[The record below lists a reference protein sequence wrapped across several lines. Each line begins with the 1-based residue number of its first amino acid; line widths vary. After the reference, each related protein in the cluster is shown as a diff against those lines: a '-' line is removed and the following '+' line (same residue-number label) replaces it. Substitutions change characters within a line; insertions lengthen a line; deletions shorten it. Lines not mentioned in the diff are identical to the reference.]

1 MCLQGKNSLFV
12 TTTYSIIN
20 INQLKTFKEMK
31 KFLLSVV
38 TLLSVTMISA
48 QAQTKAVLGD
58 LDGDGKVTVDDIT
71 TLIDYYL
78 NPQPVEPAETVF
90 EEPST
95 AWGTP
100 LATVK
105 NAMADYEQ
113 VNEAD
118 EDGLLTLTYMGKDNA
133 LTYTYTFL
141 NDQLVGSSAL
151 VGNVTMEQ
159 VDAQLQ
165 NTYTPV
171 IQSDTLN
178 AYLSEDGATVV
189 FVSPMEYGNTVYF
202 NVQYYDYNALY
213 PDTQFYLPYLGF
225 GSERE
230 AVKDTLT
237 AWGYGEPY
245 VDNEGDAEYEY
256 SLMYLVSNN
265 QADYYYFYA
274 DSVITTPVLSDVQQ
288 LFIDVTVEEM
298 SEIFT
303 SELGYT
309 AEGERVIGA
318 EGEEVTVYDFLSPDE
333 TIMVTMLEDS
343 VSDESGDYQLLY
355 VLYYPY
361 YSDEEGGEEA
371 KSRTGKAQKLISH
384 VKDAQKM
391 MPAKMVFKAK
401 AFNKIKKLNIAK

>member
-1 MCLQGKNSLFV
+1 
-12 TTTYSIIN
+12 
-20 INQLKTFKEMK
+20 MK

-38 TLLSVTMISA
+38 TLLTVTMISA

-78 NPQPVEPAETVF
+78 NPQPVEPAEIVF

-113 VNEAD
+113 VNEKDA
-118 EDGLLTLTYMGKDNA
+118 DGLLTLTYMGKDNA

-165 NTYTPV
+165 NTYTPA

-245 VDNEGDAEYEY
+245 VDNEGDPEYEY
-256 SLMYLVSNN
+256 RLMYLVSNN

-274 DSVITTPVLSDVQQ
+274 DSVITTPILSDVQQ
-288 LFIDVTVEEM
+288 LFVDVTVEEM

-303 SELGYT
+303 TELGYT
-309 AEGERVIGA
+309 YEGERVVQNGA
-318 EGEEVTVYDFLSPDE
+318 TTVYDFLSPDE
-333 TIMVTMLEDS
+333 TIMVTMLEES
-343 VSDESGDYQLLY
+343 VSDEDGDYQLLY

-371 KSRTGKAQKLISH
+371 KSRTGNAQKLISH

>member
-1 MCLQGKNSLFV
+1 
-12 TTTYSIIN
+12 
-20 INQLKTFKEMK
+20 MK

-78 NPQPVEPAETVF
+78 NPQPVEPAEIVF

-165 NTYTPV
+165 NTYELR

-202 NVQYYDYNALY
+202 NVVYYDYNALY

-237 AWGYGEPY
+237 AWGYGDPY
-245 VDNEGDAEYEY
+245 RDYEGDPEYEY

-274 DSVITTPVLSDVQQ
+274 DSVITTPILSDVQQ
-288 LFIDVTVEEM
+288 LFVDVTVEEM

-303 SELGYT
+303 TELGYT
-309 AEGERVIGA
+309 YEGERVVQNGA
-318 EGEEVTVYDFLSPDE
+318 TTVYDFLSPDE
-333 TIMVTMLEDS
+333 TIMVTMLEES
-343 VSDESGDYQLLY
+343 VSDEDGDYQLLY

>member
-1 MCLQGKNSLFV
+1 
-12 TTTYSIIN
+12 
-20 INQLKTFKEMK
+20 MK

-165 NTYTPV
+165 NTYTPA

-178 AYLSEDGATVV
+178 AYLSEDGTTVV

-202 NVQYYDYNALY
+202 NVVYYDYNALY

-237 AWGYGEPY
+237 AWGYGDPY
-245 VDNEGDAEYEY
+245 RDYEGDPEYEY
-256 SLMYLVSNN
+256 SLMYIVSNN

-274 DSVITTPVLSDVQQ
+274 DSVITTPILSDVQQ
-288 LFIDVTVEEM
+288 LFVDVTVEEM

-309 AEGERVIGA
+309 YEGERVVQNGA
-318 EGEEVTVYDFLSPDE
+318 TTVYDFLSPDE
-333 TIMVTMLEDS
+333 TIMVTMLEES
-343 VSDESGDYQLLY
+343 VSDKDGDYQLLY

>member
-1 MCLQGKNSLFV
+1 
-12 TTTYSIIN
+12 
-20 INQLKTFKEMK
+20 MK

-71 TLIDYYL
+71 MLIDYYL
-78 NPQPVEPAETVF
+78 NPQPVEPAEIVF
-90 EEPST
+90 DEPST

-133 LTYTYTFL
+133 LTYTYTFY

-151 VGNVTMEQ
+151 VGNVTIEQ

-165 NTYTPV
+165 NTYEPR

-202 NVQYYDYNALY
+202 NVEYYDYNALY

-237 AWGYGEPY
+237 AWGYGDPY
-245 VDNEGDAEYEY
+245 RDYEGDPEYEY

-274 DSVITTPVLSDVQQ
+274 DSVITTPILSDVQQ
-288 LFIDVTVEEM
+288 LFVDVTVEEM
-298 SEIFT
+298 SGLFT

-309 AEGERVIGA
+309 YEGERVIGA

-333 TIMVTMLEDS
+333 TIMVTMLEES
-343 VSDESGDYQLLY
+343 FSDEDGDYNLVY
-355 VLYYPY
+355 VIYYPY